1 MGLLTRDDVAKIQGN
16 LKDAEAAMKSA
27 QADLDQNELE
37 LADLFGELNSLSD
50 AMSKEQKIIDTE
62 TINVNSYDSIIKDT
76 KQAVQDKDAAINAAK
91 AAGNDALAKQLDK
104 EKDALTASLS
114 DTEVKKDT
122 SLTALDKAKNEFSQL
137 QDSYA
142 TVKAAIDKAQDKN
155 ADIKSELNNHTTNFN
170 EYSNS
175 TVLKQFEEE
184 TKVRKNLTS
193 RTLANKERIMPLL
206 KNANTGLDEKMEEFT
221 SDTGVFI
228 EDVKEELGVDEGAT
242 EIIKQSIA
250 ELNSEYEKKGT
261 EGVFMASKALE
272 LSRKSLFDL
281 ELAGINK
288 LIKAACYKGET
299 SIEILETE
307 ITGTQILALN
317 EGGYK
322 VSHKKFNVDREDSD
336 ELIVVDWGFVSSEK

>member
-1 MGLLTRDDVAKIQGN
+1 MGLLTKDDVAEIQGN
-16 LKDAEAAMKSA
+16 LKDSEDAMKVA
-27 QADLDQNELE
+27 QADLDRSEKELS
-37 LADLFGELNSLSD
+37 DLFGELNSLSD
-50 AMSKEQKIIDTE
+50 AMSKEQKVIDTE
-62 TINVNSYDSIIKDT
+62 TINIASYESIIKDT
-76 KQAVQDKDAAINAAK
+76 KVAIKDKEQEIDAGK
-91 AAGNDALAKQLDK
+91 AAGLDPSDLQQLEQ
-104 EKDALTASLS
+104 EKDALLASLS
-114 DTEVKKDT
+114 STEDKKAD
-122 SLTALDKAKNEFSQL
+122 STAKLAKAKDEFTQL
-137 QDSYA
+137 QDSYT
-142 TVKAAIDKAQDKN
+142 TVKAAIGKAQDQNNLIKQALN
-155 ADIKSELNNHTTNFN
+155 RYTADFN

-206 KNANTGLDEKMEEFT
+206 KNVNTGLDEKMTEFN

-228 EDVKEELGVDEGAT
+228 DDVKTELGIDTVAE
-242 EIIKQSIA
+242 EIMKEAITT
-250 ELNSEYEKKGT
+250 LNTEYEKKGT
-261 EGVFMASKALE
+261 EGVFMAADALQ

-322 VSHKKFNVDREDSD
+322 VSHRKFNVDREDSD
-336 ELIVVDWGFVSSEK
+336 ELIVVDWGFAAK

>member
-1 MGLLTRDDVAKIQGN
+1 
-16 LKDAEAAMKSA
+16 
-27 QADLDQNELE
+27 
-37 LADLFGELNSLSD
+37 
-50 AMSKEQKIIDTE
+50 MSKEQKTIDTE
-62 TINVNSYDSIIKDT
+62 TINVASYESIIKDT
-76 KQAVQDKDAAINAAK
+76 KVAIKDKTAEIDAAV
-91 AAGNDALAKQLDK
+91 AAGNDALAKQLDG
-104 EKDALTASLS
+104 EKNALLVSLS
-114 DTEVKKDT
+114 DTEQKKDA
-122 SLTALDKAKNEFSQL
+122 SLTALDKAQNEFTQL

-142 TVKAAIDKAQDKN
+142 TVKNAITKAQDQN
-155 ADIKSELNNHTTNFN
+155 NDIKQALNKYTSDFN

-175 TVLKQFEEE
+175 TILKQFEEE

-206 KNANTGLDEKMEEFT
+206 KNANTGLDDKMQEFT

-228 EDVKEELGVDEGAT
+228 NDVKEELGVDEGAV

-250 ELNSEYEKKGT
+250 ELNKDYENKGT
-261 EGVFMASKALE
+261 EGVFTASKALE

-322 VSHKKFNVDREDSD
+322 VTHKKFNVDREDSD
-336 ELIVVDWGFVSSEK
+336 ELIVIDWGFVAAPN